1 MIVIYAEKAS
11 LAKAIATA
19 LHAGN
24 RIAHPKEP
32 TIGHYKFT
40 FKGDKAILC
49 HGVGHL
55 CGLADVKEYGEQYQK
70 WDLTVYPCIPDSYK
84 VVVKEQT
91 KTCFDYV
98 KGFFDKADLIINATD
113 PDREGE
119 LIFAYIY
126 ETMHCTKKWQRVWIE
141 DLTPQKIQYAF
152 SHLKDSS
159 EVISIQQAGRA
170 RSIAD
175 WICGINLTIAATKKL
190 SSKETLSVG
199 RVQTPVLAMVV
210 EREKK
215 ILGHTKTPFWRL
227 LAEFTTANGNFTA
240 EYEKGQFDNEQNAKA
255 VLTNCTG
262 KGTVKEKVGKKRTVG
277 QPVLFNATQLQAMAG
292 KKLGWDLKKTVAV
305 MQQLYEH
312 KFMTYPR
319 TSSEHLTVA
328 MQPEVTATLRKLF
341 LLPEYSQYALP
352 ENEWQAYSKRHFDDS
367 KVDSH
372 PAIIPTMNVPKSLSE
387 IPSEDE
393 RMLYDLLVKSLVR
406 IVYPKAEIE
415 DTTVLL
421 DVNNNSFKATGSVIV
436 NNGWYAV
443 DAMPENKAALPPI
456 SEGESYS
463 GKYEMK
469 QGFTEPPKRYTEPD
483 LITAMETAGK
493 NIEDEQ
499 ARTLMKAENKGL
511 GTAATRAAIINS
523 LFTRGYLTKKG
534 KSIIPTEKG
543 IFLIDNLPVEDLKS
557 AELTGQWEK
566 RLHEISVG
574 NDEYSDFV
582 TAMEQT
588 VKNWYSQITSS
599 NVAAYTSAVEQL
611 SCPFCHT
618 NIIKSKSG
626 YFCSKRKETGCSF
639 SVGFEICGK
648 KISDEQFIKLV
659 QDGKTSLIK
668 GFHKKDSDKTFDAY
682 LIVDQSEQKIKFQ
695 FPEQLCCP
703 ICNKKLLK
711 GKFGWFCAG
720 KKDGCTFSISSE
732 FCGKK
737 ITDAQV
743 EKLIKNGRTGPI
755 KGFHKKDG
763 DKEFDSYLVV
773 DKQQRKVKFEFPPK
787 KK

>member
-11 LAKAIATA
+11 LAKAIAVA
-19 LHAGN
+19 LKAGN

-32 TIGHYKFT
+32 TIGHYEFT
-40 FKGDKAILC
+40 FNGEKTILC

-55 CGLADVKEYGEQYQK
+55 CGLVDAKVYGEQYAV
-70 WDLTVYPCIPDSYK
+70 WNTDNFPCIPDSYK
-84 VVVKEQT
+84 IAVNTDT

-126 ETMHCTKKWQRVWIE
+126 EAMHCTKKWKRVWIE

-175 WICGINLTIAATKKL
+175 WLCGINLTIAATGKYSADPKNMFRI
-190 SSKETLSVG
+190 G

-210 EREKK
+210 ERDKK
-215 ILGHTKTPFWRL
+215 INEHIRTPFWRL
-227 LAEFTTANGNFTA
+227 LAEFQTGNGSFTA
-240 EYEKGQFDNEQNAKA
+240 EYEKGIFDDEQQAKSLLSKC
-255 VLTNCTG
+255 VGN
-262 KGTVKEKVGKKRTVG
+262 GTVTAKTVKKRTIG
-277 QPVLFNATQLQAMAG
+277 QPVLFNATQLQATAG
-292 KKLGWDLKKTVAV
+292 KKLGWDLDKTVKV
-305 MQQLYEH
+305 MQDLYEH
-312 KFMTYPR
+312 KFMSYPR

-372 PAIIPTMNVPKSLSE
+372 PAIIPTMNVTKSLSE

-393 RMLYDLLVKSLVR
+393 RQLYDLLVKSLIR

-421 DVNNNSFKATGSVIV
+421 DVNGNTFKSSGSVIT

-443 DAMPENKAALPPI
+443 DALPDKRATLPPV
-456 SEGESYS
+456 SEGESYK
-463 GKYEMK
+463 GKYELK
-469 QGFTEPPKRYTEPD
+469 QGFTEPPKPYTEPD

-493 NIEDEQ
+493 HLEDEE
-499 ARTLMKAENKGL
+499 ARALMKAENKGL
-511 GTAATRAAIINS
+511 GTPATRAGIINA
-523 LFTRGYLTKKG
+523 LFHNSYLAKNG
-534 KSIIPTEKG
+534 KSIMPTAKG
-543 IFLIDNLPVEDLKS
+543 IFLIEHLPIEELKS
-557 AELTGQWEK
+557 PEMTGQWEK
-566 RLHEISVG
+566 RLHDIANG
-574 NDEYSDFV
+574 KADYNAFI

-588 VKNWYSQITSS
+588 VREWYSAV
-599 NVAAYTSAVEQL
+599 VASADTEKYVSDEDTL
-611 SCPFCHT
+611 SCPFCGARV
-618 NIIKSKSG
+618 IKGKFG
-626 YFCSKRKETGCSF
+626 YFCSAKKDTGCPF
-639 SVGFEICGK
+639 SVGKEFCGK
-648 KISDEQFIKLV
+648 AISDAQAIRLIEK
-659 QDGKTSLIK
+659 GKTTLIK
-668 GFHKKDSDKTFDAY
+668 GFK
-682 LIVDQSEQKIKFQ
+682 
-695 FPEQLCCP
+695 
-703 ICNKKLLK
+703 
-711 GKFGWFCAG
+711 
-720 KKDGCTFSISSE
+720 KKDG
-732 FCGKK
+732 
-737 ITDAQV
+737 
-743 EKLIKNGRTGPI
+743 
-755 KGFHKKDG
+755 KG
-763 DKEFDSYLVV
+763 EFDAYLVV
-773 DKQQRKVKFEFPPK
+773 DKTAKKIKFEFPTK